1 LVPSADSG
9 DDFVWIGGPGEGFC
23 IVVGLGDEAVDSG
36 LKVGDGSEVSG
47 PSAGTGT
54 LNISGALPV

>member
-36 LKVGDGSEVSG
+36 LKVGDGSEVSA
-47 PSAGTGT
+47 SQVHY
-54 LNISGALPV
+54 LSSI